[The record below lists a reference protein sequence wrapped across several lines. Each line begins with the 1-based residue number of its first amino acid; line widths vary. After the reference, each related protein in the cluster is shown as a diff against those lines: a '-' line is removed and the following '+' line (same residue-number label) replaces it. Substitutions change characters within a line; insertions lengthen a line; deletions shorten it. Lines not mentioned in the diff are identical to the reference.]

1 VTCIR
6 CSREVINI
14 LQTRNRVLCS
24 YKHGLYGLIHRTF
37 LEYLRATQP
46 LRSFEKDR
54 NLIIE
59 KSKGPTYSATFHQFG
74 SVTPWAGCLELFP
87 IRLHSLRS

>member
-1 VTCIR
+1 MGGVNRVTRIR
-6 CSREVINI
+6 CSRKMINI
-14 LQTRNRVLCS
+14 LQTRNRVLCP
-24 YKHGLYGLIHRTF
+24 YNPGLNGFIHRTF

-59 KSKGPTYSATFHQFG
+59 KSTGPMYFATARTMWG
-74 SVTPWAGCLELFP
+74 M
-87 IRLHSLRS
+87 RSSI

>member
-6 CSREVINI
+6 CSRKMINI

-24 YKHGLYGLIHRTF
+24 YKPGLYGFIHRTF
-37 LEYLRATQP
+37 LEYLCAAQP
-46 LRSFEKDR
+46 LRSFGKDR

-59 KSKGPTYSATFHQFG
+59 KSTGPMYFVIARTMWG
-74 SVTPWAGCLELFP
+74 M
-87 IRLHSLRS
+87 RSSI